1 MESIDKLTLELLM
14 NKNTYNRYIEK
25 TDPRKHKEE
34 QEFRRKL
41 KKYKSRIIQMTM
53 KFLDDPDFQVNNELN
68 DMFSEYSKT
77 FVKYFEMNDLEVSC
91 FYGSTKEPDDEV
103 MFEPSKMEES
113 VADFTCSMRNSG
125 KYVEEDADVEV
136 EDADV
141 EDVEVEDAD
150 ADDIEISSI
159 AATVGKEYKQK
170 PYFSSISNNNK
181 NSYTMDK
188 YVLRK

>member
-25 TDPRKHKEE
+25 TDPIKHKEE

-91 FYGSTKEPDDEV
+91 FYGSTKEQDDEV

-125 KYVEEDADVEV
+125 KYVQEDADVEL
-136 EDADV
+136 EEDV
-141 EDVEVEDAD
+141 EDID
-150 ADDIEISSI
+150 ADDVEISSI
-159 AATVGKEYKQK
+159 AATVGKDYKQK
-170 PYFSSISNNNK
+170 PYFSSISNTNK